1 MLGWYICLI
10 ATCGTFYMAGE
21 TLRAPGAL
29 SLVVICDLVLMQC
42 ILGRRPCGRLLPST
56 TRRSSPAE
64 CNSAFLEVE
73 RCALT
78 FLYGGRDARYPR
90 GPSSGDYKSV
100 GK

>member
-42 ILGRRPCGRLLPST
+42 LLGRRPCGRLLPST

-73 RCALT
+73 RWGAH
-78 FLYGGRDARYPR
+78 FLRRARRLRSQGSQP
-90 GPSSGDYKSV
+90 
-100 GK
+100 